1 MRLTTTLAF
10 AAVSILAASGGGLL
24 AQQPTADSSKAP
36 AKTGKAEV
44 AGVVLDSLHGRYLK
58 GAEIIVEG
66 TDRSALTD
74 STGRFTIEGLTPG
87 TYRIGVFHPLLDTLG
102 IALATKPFRA
112 GADSVSIAILA
123 IPSAETIVRGECPS
137 TPAGES
143 NSAAIGHV
151 NDPETLKPVPGAEVS
166 IAWTEI
172 QVSKAIGLRRTPH
185 LLRDTTDEAGAFAIC
200 GLPSSMSAT
209 LQARKGPAVTA
220 EIPIKVGGA
229 DTELFART
237 LFLSSAAGAKA
248 GNARVSGKVVLE
260 GSASSAGSAGSRVE
274 LVGTDVVVMANENGE
289 FTMTN
294 LPSGS
299 QVLLARHLGYGA
311 ASVPVDLTS
320 LERQNV
326 TITLPKFVAIMD
338 PVLVTARRNASLERV
353 GFSQRRKSGTGQYL
367 GPDRIEKMHAFRVND
382 ILRRIPGIHV
392 TYTATGEIVESSR
405 GVSGFSGGSCTQYYI
420 DGMPWLS
427 MEPGDI
433 NAWVNG
439 NEVVAVEVYQGPNT
453 PAEFTHGPGA
463 CLTIVL
469 WTRFKIR
476 DLR

>member
-10 AAVSILAASGGGLL
+10 AAASILAASGGGLL
-24 AQQPTADSSKAP
+24 AQQPTAQSSKAP

-112 GADSVSIAILA
+112 GPDSISIAILA
-123 IPSAETIVRGECPS
+123 VPSAATIVRGECPS

-172 QVSKAIGLRRTPH
+172 QVSKEIGLRRTPH

-220 EIPIKVGGA
+220 EIPIEVGNA
-229 DTELFART
+229 ATELFART
-237 LFLSSAAGAKA
+237 LLLSSAAGAKA
-248 GNARVSGKVVLE
+248 GNASVSGKVVLE
-260 GSASSAGSAGSRVE
+260 GSANGAGSRVE
-274 LVGTDVVVMANENGE
+274 LVGTDVAVLAKENGE

-326 TITLPKFVAIMD
+326 TITLPKFVSIMD
-338 PVLVTARRNASLERV
+338 PVLVTARRNRSLDKV
-353 GFSQRRKSGTGQYL
+353 GFSTRMKSGTGQYL
-367 GPDRIEKMHAFRVND
+367 GPDKIEKIHAFRVND
-382 ILRRIPGIHV
+382 ILRRIPGVRV
-392 TYTATGEIVESSR
+392 TYTSAGDILESSR
-405 GVSGFSGGSCTQYYI
+405 GVSGFSGGSCTQYFV
-420 DGMPWLS
+420 DGTPWLS
-427 MEPGDI
+427 MEPGDVNYFV
-433 NAWVNG
+433 NA
-439 NEVVAVEVYQGPNT
+439 NEIVAVEVYQGPHV
-453 PAEFTHGPGA
+453 PVEFTRGPGA

-469 WTRFKIR
+469 WTKFKIR